1 MLISEGFLAS
11 KGHPM
16 RAPATRLLLVSLLVL
31 AVSPIP
37 AYAQFGFPGVRMP
50 GVGRMPLPL
59 PVPGRGMGRVG
70 IFPVMPFGRVHRT
83 FGILG
88 AVVIG
93 GVILGRMS
101 QRDGVEVTRRT
112 KAVVDRDRDR
122 EVVETYQTKDGG
134 NQVTIT
140 AAPVQRVS
148 DIKDDPVLKQTA
160 DTAKQASAE
169 GEKGAPKNKKAKGK
183 DTKSEAALESEFLKV
198 DQLPPDTQCRKVT
211 TQLET
216 KPQKG
221 AKQQQAGGEN
231 SAANKT
237 SNTSILCQTTG
248 GEWKPASA

>member
-1 MLISEGFLAS
+1 
-11 KGHPM
+11 M
-16 RAPATRLLLVSLLVL
+16 RVPAIRLLLVSLLVL

-37 AYAQFGFPGVRMP
+37 ASAQFGFPGVRMP
-50 GVGRMPLPL
+50 GVGRMPLPV

-70 IFPVMPFGRVHRT
+70 IFPVLPFGRVHRT

-101 QRDGVEVTRRT
+101 RRDGVEVTRRT
-112 KAVVDRDRDR
+112 RAVVDRDRDR

-169 GEKGAPKNKKAKGK
+169 GESAKNKKTKGAQS
-183 DTKSEAALESEFLKV
+183 DAGLQSEFLKV

-211 TQLET
+211 TELEA
-216 KPQKG
+216 KAKKG
-221 AKQQQAGGEN
+221 AKQQQAGGGDG
-231 SAANKT
+231 AANKT

>member
-1 MLISEGFLAS
+1 
-11 KGHPM
+11 M
-16 RAPATRLLLVSLLVL
+16 RGTSIRLLLATSLIVAANPL
-31 AVSPIP
+31 P
-37 AYAQFGFPGVRMP
+37 AAAQFGFPGVRMP
-50 GVGRMPLPL
+50 GIGRMPVPL
-59 PVPGRGMGRVG
+59 PVPGRGLGRVG
-70 IFPVMPFGRVHRT
+70 ILPIMPFGRVHRT

-88 AVVIG
+88 AVVVG
-93 GVILGRMS
+93 GVILGSMS
-101 QRDGVEVTRRT
+101 RRDGVEVTRRT
-112 KAVVDRDRDR
+112 RTVVDRDRDR

-169 GEKGAPKNKKAKGK
+169 SEKDTPKNKKAKSK
-183 DTKSEAALESEFLKV
+183 EAGSGAKLESEFLKV

-211 TQLET
+211 TQLEV
-216 KPQKG
+216 KG
-221 AKQQQAGGEN
+221 KKGDKQQQAGGEN